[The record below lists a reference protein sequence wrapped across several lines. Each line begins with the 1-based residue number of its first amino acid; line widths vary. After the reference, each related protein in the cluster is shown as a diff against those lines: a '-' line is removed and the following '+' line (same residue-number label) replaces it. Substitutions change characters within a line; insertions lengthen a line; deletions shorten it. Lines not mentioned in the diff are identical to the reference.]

1 MRVLWFFPVL
11 VYAAI
16 AYALVAFTSA
26 GGDVPAHL
34 AQHLFS
40 IKLASGA
47 EWGLT
52 VGQVLLVFATL
63 CFFFELIKASEPTQ
77 AAIAEI
83 GVATAASV
91 IFVLLFVL
99 HPKFGTTEFFLIT
112 VMSLL
117 DMFAGFLFLV
127 SESRRTVEIE
137 RE

>member
-26 GGDVPAHL
+26 NGDVAAHL
-34 AQHLFS
+34 ATRLFS

-52 VGQVLLVFATL
+52 VGHMVIIFSVA
-63 CFFFELIKASEPTQ
+63 CFFFELLKASEPTQ
-77 AAIAEI
+77 AAIGEI
-83 GVATAASV
+83 GVATLAAV
-91 IFVLLFVL
+91 VFILLFVL
-99 HPKFGTTEFFLIT
+99 HPKFGTTEFFLIA

-117 DMFAGFLFLV
+117 DVFAGFLFLV

-137 RE
+137 RQ